1 LTPFTIQV
9 EGKDD
14 AEWVRCTG
22 MTGSRCERT
31 CSERDGG
38 REMDQR
44 FKWVAE
50 IAGGVRRRDGRIFNG
65 CLGCDYRS
73 DTMRATLCPRLSAR
87 STAVEAE
94 ETAELGT
101 NICA

>member
-1 LTPFTIQV
+1 M

-31 CSERDGG
+31 CTERDGG
-38 REMDQR
+38 RQMDQR
-44 FKWVAE
+44 FTCVAE
-50 IAGGVRRRDGRIFNG
+50 IAGWLRRSDGRIFNR

-73 DTMRATLCPRLSAR
+73 DRTRATLCPSRSAR
-87 STAVEAE
+87 STAVEPE